1 MPKLSDTNS
10 IVQQLK
16 RSTTELLPES
26 GLVSKLERFA
36 ENGKPLRVKLG
47 IDPSAPHLTL
57 GHAVVLRKLRQFQDL
72 GHIAVLIVGDFTRLV
87 GDPSGESSTR
97 PLITK
102 ETIEENM
109 KSYREQT
116 FKILDPERT
125 ELRYNSEWL
134 AKLGAEGMIHLSSKY
149 TVARMLERED
159 FSKRYKGNSP
169 ISVLEFLYPLL
180 QAYDSVAIE
189 ADVELGGHDQLF
201 NLLIGRD
208 IQQHYDQQP
217 QVVLTVPLLI
227 GTDGVRAMGQSK
239 GNYIGVAEPPQEIFG
254 KIMSLPDELMEQ
266 YYELLT
272 DIPWDEV
279 KDLHPKACKMKLGR
293 EMVTWLYDEAAATA
307 AQEAFERVY
316 ARKELPEDMVEI
328 ALPVNHLNDGA
339 IWIVELLDHASLIKS
354 RGQARRLIQQGG
366 VQIDGEKVASVD
378 LQVEPH
384 DGMVLKVGKHKFVK
398 INLEG

>member
-1 MPKLSDTNS
+1 MSDPNS
-10 IVQQLK
+10 VVQQLK
-16 RSTTELLPES
+16 RSATELLPEA
-26 GLVSKLERFA
+26 GLISKLERFA
-36 ENGKPLRVKLG
+36 QNGKPLRVKLG

-97 PLITK
+97 PLISK
-102 ETIEENM
+102 ATIEENM
-109 KSYREQT
+109 KSYREQA
-116 FKILDPERT
+116 FKILDPQRT

-134 AKLGAEGMIHLSSKY
+134 GKLGAEGLIHLSSKY

-159 FSKRYKGNSP
+159 FSKRYKRNSA

-208 IQQHYDQQP
+208 IQQHYGQEP
-217 QVVLTVPLLI
+217 QVVLTMPLLI
-227 GTDGVRAMGQSK
+227 GTDGVKAMGQSK
-239 GNYIGVAEPPQEIFG
+239 GNYIGISEPAAQIFG
-254 KIMSLPDELMEQ
+254 KIMSLPDELMAQ

-272 DIPWDEV
+272 GIPWDEV
-279 KDLHPKACKMKLGR
+279 KDLHPKDCKLKLGR
-293 EMVTWLYDEAAATA
+293 ELVAWCYDQAAATA

-316 ARKELPEDMVEI
+316 ARKELPEDMAEI
-328 ALPVNHLNDGA
+328 ALSAGHLNDGA
-339 IWIVELLDHASLIKS
+339 IWIVALLDYAKLSES

-378 LQVEPH
+378 LQVKVQ

-398 INLEG
+398 IKLEG